1 MRKLLQKL
9 ILVLALFVG
18 TSAFAQ
24 FRIATVD
31 LGRVFTNYWKTKQA
45 WSAIDE
51 HRSEIE
57 KKGKDML
64 ATFNSSKADYQKML
78 DSANDPAVSSE
89 ERDKRKRAAEDKL
102 KDLKDQ
108 DESLAEFDRGSRTSL
123 DEQIRRTHE
132 NIISDIRVVISSR
145 AKADGYTL
153 VIDTAAQSPSG
164 APVVL
169 YNIPGENDITDAVI
183 KQINL
188 GAPVDSLDSLK
199 TDVMPAAS
207 PPAKSNSK

>member
-1 MRKLLQKL
+1 M
-9 ILVLALFVG
+9 ALFVG

-51 HRSEIE
+51 HRAEIE

-64 ATFNSSKADYQKML
+64 ATFNASKADYQKML

-89 ERDKRKRAAEDKL
+89 ERDKRKKAAEDKL
-102 KDLKDQ
+102 SDLKDQ
-108 DESLAEFDRGSRTSL
+108 NETLAEFDRGSHASL

-132 NIISDIRVVISSR
+132 NIISDIRVVINAR
-145 AKADGYTL
+145 AKAEGYTL
-153 VIDTAAQSPSG
+153 VIDSAAQSPSG

-169 YNIPGENDITDAVI
+169 YNVPGENDITDVVI

-188 GAPVDSLDSLK
+188 GAPVDTSK
-199 TDVMPAAS
+199 TDDKPAAA
-207 PPAKSNSK
+207 PPPKNNSK